1 MAWGSQDLQKSSCGA
16 HHVWDFALAVALKVH
31 TLASQGMVSAC
42 HGLARVVPAAHMK
55 WGFAVAMAAA
65 AAD

>member
-16 HHVWDFALAVALKVH
+16 HRVWDFALAVALKVH
-31 TLASQGMVSAC
+31 TLASPGMAFAC
-42 HGLARVVPAAHMK
+42 HKLARIAPAAHVM
-55 WGFAVAMAAA
+55 WDFAMALAAA